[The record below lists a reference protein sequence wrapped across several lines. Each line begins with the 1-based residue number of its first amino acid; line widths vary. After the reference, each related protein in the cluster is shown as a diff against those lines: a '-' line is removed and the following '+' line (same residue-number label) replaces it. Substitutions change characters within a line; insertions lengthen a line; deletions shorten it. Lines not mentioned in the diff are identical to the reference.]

1 MPEINTNQPEL
12 IEFSVAGQ
20 TQQGRQLPALNTRY
34 TGVEERER
42 PDWLHY
48 LYQFAP
54 YIQFFNR
61 TGVTAGNWQGA
72 IPTPEQVTALEQA
85 LATGTPLS
93 GELRALVERPDFSA
107 ILAFLQMMQ
116 YPLEQY
122 WRFTERHQQYY
133 YQDILLFRPDP
144 PQPDKGHLILTLDET
159 ETSLTL
165 PGNTQFLGGEDSDGN
180 PLIYQ
185 TTDER
190 LLNQA
195 QLDQAYTLTRY
206 PDKELLFLTHCIDT
220 EASITIPDEGRRT
233 FGEPGSVTPDDD
245 LQHYPAIGFRLATP
259 ALYLSG
265 GTRTLTLLFQFAEDL
280 DSVSGEML
288 EQLRIIILTTEGE
301 LDLNEEQ
308 TWYPPAN
315 RQIRLEII
323 LDALFPGIGPAD
335 PEDATVPYLDFK
347 IDGRTRHR
355 VQLVQAF
362 NTAKLSQITLDISVE
377 DATGLIAS
385 NENGALDTEKP
396 SAPFTYEPR
405 ITTAYEFTHP
415 ELLVKPIQAA
425 QLNVFWL
432 DQPVNQ
438 AAWDT
443 YYEPYLRY
451 RHRNDENPPSDY
463 IWDSNQVE
471 VYHSDKKEKEAGQK
485 KLFSENPEPRNQGAE
500 QLPPHQLEFITAE
513 RTTTVPYT
521 ELKPDEAIAREWPV
535 WFTLRLSNNDFGH
548 ADYAQV
554 VQYQAYL
561 EQAQDA
567 VTAEALAQVT
577 AQQNTADRA
586 NLGRSEQH
594 YTESLQL
601 LNTQS
606 TQLDQEIAQNDPAIE
621 SALQEAAIPDTSGT
635 SGNDKTASP
644 ADNNTN
650 AEKVTTEE
658 DSKEKQPGASATEI
672 ALNKASTIANI
683 KLAVWAEI
691 QAGNAQQ
698 AQKRANEWMAAQT
711 KMAAETSKN
720 QQASMDGQG
729 AAADEMVVAQATARR
744 AALTDSTQVTKGGA
758 AIELKK
764 VIVQPPYTP
773 TADKITLNYT
783 SQVSFN
789 TKSQTATQQHQLFHI
804 QPLGRPQVNQSDA
817 LRMTLLP
824 EFSQLGYLYLGLS
837 NFSTPGRCT
846 LYFQLDSVD
855 GHNINDNPKVRWS
868 YLQGDTWEPFDKTG
882 SQARII
888 EDSTLRLQDSGLIT
902 FDLPEIETQH
912 YIGDNRLWL
921 RFTISEDS
929 VTESA
934 QQAGEPANYSRMRF
948 IAAQGVCVEL
958 VGTEIA
964 ASHYD
969 QPLPAE
975 SITELVE
982 AEPGIVSITQPYPSF
997 AGKPAED
1004 GTALPIRASERLRH
1018 KNRALTAWD
1027 YEHLVLAA
1035 FPELYLTRCFRSED
1049 QATTTLLVVP
1059 VNHDP
1064 AILQPKV
1071 PLYLKQKITDY
1082 VKTISPTGHDIQV
1095 IDPEYIEIQ
1104 LKTIVKVDENYD
1116 GDKVRVQV
1124 SEKINEHMT
1133 PWNRGADQ
1141 SRLLS
1146 DQINLAEIAEAIE
1159 RLDPILGVAKV
1170 ATHNQSPE
1178 TGNDTLNTRQ
1188 IFVPAKQH
1196 EVVLMDAETD
1206 YIEGIEVWELEYNFV
1221 VT

>member
-12 IEFSVAGQ
+12 IEFAVAGQ

-34 TGVEERER
+34 TGVEEREW
-42 PDWLHY
+42 PDWLNY
-48 LYQFAP
+48 LYQFSP
-54 YIQFFNR
+54 YIQFFNH
-61 TGVTAGNWQGA
+61 TGVTAGNWQNA
-72 IPTPEQVTALEQA
+72 IPAPEQVKALEQA
-85 LATGTPLS
+85 LVTGTSLPD
-93 GELRALVERPDFSA
+93 ELRALVERPDFSA

-122 WRFTERHQQYY
+122 WRFTERHQQFY

-144 PQPDKGHLILTLDET
+144 PQPDKGHLVLTLDET

-185 TTDER
+185 TTDDR

-195 QLDQAYTLTRY
+195 QLDQVYTLTRY
-206 PDKELLFLTHCIDT
+206 PDKELLFLTHCIDAET
-220 EASITIPDEGRRT
+220 GIAIPDTGRRT
-233 FGEPGSVTPDDD
+233 FGELRSVTPEDD
-245 LQHYPAIGFRLATP
+245 LQYYPAIGFRLATP

-265 GTRTLTLLFQFAEDL
+265 GTRTLSLVFQFAEDL
-280 DSVSGEML
+280 DSVSAGML
-288 EQLRIIILTTEGE
+288 EHLRTIILTTEGE
-301 LDLNEEQ
+301 LELNQEQ
-308 TWYPPAN
+308 TWYPPAT
-315 RQIRLEII
+315 RQIRSEII
-323 LDALFPGIGPAD
+323 LDPLFPGIGLAD
-335 PEDATVPYLDFK
+335 PADATVPYLDFK
-347 IDGRTRHR
+347 VNDLTGEDDEDEVRAGLI
-355 VQLVQAF
+355 QAF
-362 NTAKLSQITLDISVE
+362 NRIKLNRITLDICVE

-396 SAPFTYEPR
+396 STPFTYEPR

-415 ELLVKPIQAA
+415 ELLVKPIQTA

-438 AAWDT
+438 TAWDAH
-443 YYEPYLRY
+443 YEPYLRY
-451 RHRNDENPPSDY
+451 RHRDDEKPPSDY
-463 IWDSNQVE
+463 IWDPNQAE
-471 VYHSDKKEKEAGQK
+471 VYHSDKKDKEPGQQR
-485 KLFSENPEPRNQGAE
+485 LFTDQPVPLTNKAA
-500 QLPPHQLEFITAE
+500 QLPPHQLAFITTE
-513 RTTTVPYT
+513 RTATVPYA
-521 ELKPDEAIAREWPV
+521 ELTPDAAMAHEWPV
-535 WFTLRLSNNDFGH
+535 WFTLRLSHNDFGH

-561 EQAQDA
+561 DQVQKAN
-567 VTAEALAQVT
+567 TLAM
-577 AQQNTADRA
+577 DD
-586 NLGRSEQH
+586 GGSSDSE
-594 YTESLQL
+594 
-601 LNTQS
+601 
-606 TQLDQEIAQNDPAIE
+606 P
-621 SALQEAAIPDTSGT
+621 
-635 SGNDKTASP
+635 
-644 ADNNTN
+644 
-650 AEKVTTEE
+650 
-658 DSKEKQPGASATEI
+658 
-672 ALNKASTIANI
+672 
-683 KLAVWAEI
+683 
-691 QAGNAQQ
+691 
-698 AQKRANEWMAAQT
+698 
-711 KMAAETSKN
+711 
-720 QQASMDGQG
+720 
-729 AAADEMVVAQATARR
+729 
-744 AALTDSTQVTKGGA
+744 
-758 AIELKK
+758 

-773 TADKITLNYT
+773 SADKITLNYT
-783 SQVSFN
+783 SQVIF
-789 TKSQTATQQHQLFHI
+789 TTQPQTTTQQHQLFHI
-804 QPLGRPQVNQSDA
+804 QPLGRPQVNQPDT

-837 NFSTPGRCT
+837 DFSTPGRCT

-855 GHNINDNPKVRWS
+855 GRNINDNPKVRWS

-902 FDLPEIETQH
+902 FDLPEIQTQH

-929 VTESA
+929 VTET
-934 QQAGEPANYSRMRF
+934 GKPANYSRMRF

-958 VGTEIA
+958 VGTDIA

-982 AEPGIVSITQPYPSF
+982 AEPGIVSIAQPYPSF

-1004 GTALPIRASERLRH
+1004 STVLPIRASERLRH

-1035 FPELYLTRCFRSED
+1035 FPELYLSRCFRNED

-1059 VNHDP
+1059 INHDP
-1064 AILQPKV
+1064 DILQPKV
-1071 PLYLKQKITDY
+1071 PLYLKQNITDY
-1082 VKTISPTGHDIQV
+1082 VKTISPSGHDIQV

-1146 DQINLAEIAEAIE
+1146 DQINLTEIAEAIE
-1159 RLDPILGVAKV
+1159 RLDPVLGVAKV
-1170 ATHNQSPE
+1170 EIHDQFPE
-1178 TGNDTLNTRQ
+1178 TADGTLNTRQ
-1188 IFVPAKQH
+1188 IFVPVKQH

-1206 YIEGIEVWELEYNFV
+1206 YIEGVGIWELEYNFV